1 MNEYVERL
9 VEAYE
14 AYEKTGRD
22 YEYWMFDRTARLA
35 ETTIFCKY
43 RCDTYMEFRN
53 LVKAE
58 DLEILILISRLR
70 TLVAFLNKEKL
81 TDDIGKSF
89 YEYKYKFKN

>member
-22 YEYWMFDRTARLA
+22 FEYWNFNAIAKLA
-35 ETTIFCKY
+35 ETTIFYKY
-43 RCDTYMEFRN
+43 DCDTYREFRN

-58 DLEILILISRLR
+58 DLKVLILISRLR
-70 TLVAFLNKEKL
+70 TLVEFLNQEKIK
-81 TDDIGKSF
+81 DDIGKSF
-89 YEYKYKFKN
+89 YEYKFKK